1 MRIIKALLVLVF
13 LLPTLATAQP
23 TPESFI
29 RIERDENREPV
40 ALQTAIAKY
49 VPVDSATGV
58 EIDLVAVVHIGEQA
72 YYRRLNSSNA
82 TQNPTQERLWVVRQG
97 RAWCVFAIGKW

>member
-29 RIERDENREPV
+29 RIERDGNRDPV
-40 ALQTAIAKY
+40 ALQTVIAKY
-49 VPVDSATGV
+49 VPAGSARGV
-58 EIDLVAVVHIGEQA
+58 EIDLIAVVHVGEQS
-72 YYRRLNSSNA
+72 Y
-82 TQNPTQERLWVVRQG
+82 
-97 RAWCVFAIGKW
+97 

>member
-13 LLPTLATAQP
+13 LLPTPAAAQP

-29 RIERDENREPV
+29 RIERDGNREPV

-49 VPVDSATGV
+49 VPAGSATGSGRRDSCAAGYQ
-58 EIDLVAVVHIGEQA
+58 EHLIGTCH
-72 YYRRLNSSNA
+72 S
-82 TQNPTQERLWVVRQG
+82 
-97 RAWCVFAIGKW
+97 F